1 MTSANSPLRPEQ
13 VEQLLVSYRSLGLL
27 EQSCAVPAVLAAV
40 RAARAELRIALDGQG
55 VEFEYYRGHDDSLV
69 A

>member
-1 MTSANSPLRPEQ
+1 M
-13 VEQLLVSYRSLGLL
+13 EQLLGSYRSLGLL